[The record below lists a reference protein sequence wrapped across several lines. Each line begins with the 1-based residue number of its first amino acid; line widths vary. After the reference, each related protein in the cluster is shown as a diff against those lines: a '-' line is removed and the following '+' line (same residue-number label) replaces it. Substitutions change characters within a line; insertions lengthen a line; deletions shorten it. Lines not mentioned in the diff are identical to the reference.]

1 MRKKPK
7 GLRSKDRTLSYRINL
22 PNTNYN
28 NWFDRFIR
36 VRDDLEIMEILLREF
51 HIKAALDI
59 ARSMVKDL
67 TYIVDQG
74 VKRDE

>member
-1 MRKKPK
+1 M
-7 GLRSKDRTLSYRINL
+7 
-22 PNTNYN
+22 
-28 NWFDRFIR
+28 
-36 VRDDLEIMEILLREF
+36 RDDLEIMEILLREF